1 MSTYTNVL
9 YLSGLPPTTEQ
20 LAERF
25 KKLYENLE
33 DKESR
38 KPGSRL
44 RRLLKI
50 MFEQI
55 TSASSH
61 GEDLSDLYLWKVKN
75 PDMELIRAYEDLG
88 VVIMLSA
95 YRDQTAVKFWVGLG
109 LTNHGVFIDVPY
121 RYSVS
126 LHKGT
131 RTIH

>member
-9 YLSGLPPTTEQ
+9 YLSGLPPTPEQ
-20 LAERF
+20 LVERF
-25 KKLYENLE
+25 KELYEALA
-33 DKESR
+33 DKESHR
-38 KPGSRL
+38 PSPRL
-44 RRLLKI
+44 KRLLKI
-50 MFEQI
+50 IFEQV
-55 TSASSH
+55 TAANPH
-61 GEDLSDLYLWKVKN
+61 GEALSDLYLWKVRN
-75 PDMELIRAYEDLG
+75 PDMELIRVYEELG

-109 LTNHGVFIDVPY
+109 LTNQGVSIDVPY